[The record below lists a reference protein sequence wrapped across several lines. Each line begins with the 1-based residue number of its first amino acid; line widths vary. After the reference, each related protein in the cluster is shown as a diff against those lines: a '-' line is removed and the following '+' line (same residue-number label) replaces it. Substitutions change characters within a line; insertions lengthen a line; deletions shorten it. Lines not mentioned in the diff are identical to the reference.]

1 MKKRR
6 WLGIALIA
14 LGLGVLLLAPIA
26 PTTMTVELPAETGP
40 VVVSDFHT
48 EVTPLGIGI
57 GIAAVIS
64 VIAGIVVLVRSPNA
78 R

>member
-1 MKKRR
+1 
-6 WLGIALIA
+6 
-14 LGLGVLLLAPIA
+14 
-26 PTTMTVELPAETGP
+26 MTVELPAETGP